1 MYSVDLKKRVV
12 DYRLDNHTVKETCE
26 AFQVGSTTVK
36 TWYKEFIST
45 GELRSEYDSS
55 KRTFKKINPAELR
68 DYIKQY
74 KDPFLKEIAAHFSC
88 SITPV
93 ARALKKLKITR
104 KKRPICIK
112 NVVRKSVQNMQKK

>member
-1 MYSVDLKKRVV
+1 MYNIDLKQRVV
-12 DYRLDNHTVKETCE
+12 DFRLDNHTIKETCE
-26 AFQVGSTTVK
+26 TFKVGSTTVK
-36 TWYKEFIST
+36 TWVKEFIST

-68 DYIKQY
+68 DYIKQHN
-74 KDPFLKEIAAHFSC
+74 DSFLKEIAAHFSC

-104 KKRPICIK
+104 KKRRICIK
-112 NVVRKSVQNMQKK
+112 NVVRKSAQNMQKK